1 MGAHSI
7 WIWDKTTT
15 HRFPVFYLFICCW
28 CWCAWPVDWVSGR
41 ENLAPCGGVAFLN
54 SSGLASPSL
63 PGRVVA
69 SCSWSLISGP
79 GALQRNQAGVIKAR
93 TVCFGWW
100 PPHLLSAWT
109 TWHLRGRCHIAT
121 ADFCSSLESVSS
133 TRVVLYEIL
142 SSVGS
147 GKRMHSRY
155 VLFFRTEQGIV

>member
-15 HRFPVFYLFICCW
+15 HRFPGFFFFFAAGVGVRDPW
-28 CWCAWPVDWVSGR
+28 TGWVSGR

-109 TWHLRGRCHIAT
+109 TWHLRGRCHIAA

-133 TRVVLYEIL
+133 TRVVIMLYKIL

-147 GKRMHSRY
+147 GKRMHPWYYFSG
-155 VLFFRTEQGIV
+155 QNKG

>member
-1 MGAHSI
+1 MERAFPTQKPMGAHSI

-15 HRFPVFYLFICCW
+15 HRFPGFFFFFFFAAGVGVRDPW
-28 CWCAWPVDWVSGR
+28 TGWVSGR

-93 TVCFGWW
+93 TVFFGCW

-109 TWHLRGRCHIAT
+109 TWHLRGRCHSAT
-121 ADFCSSLESVSS
+121 ADCSSLESVSS
-133 TRVVLYEIL
+133 TRVVI
-142 SSVGS
+142 
-147 GKRMHSRY
+147 
-155 VLFFRTEQGIV
+155 